1 MLTLSTNL
9 VVWMTAVTEESLHQT
24 TVPDYP
30 ENITKLSK
38 RSEYIVKGNR
48 FKRLNEIKYINN

>member
-9 VVWMTAVTEESLHQT
+9 VVWMTEVTEESVHQT

-30 ENITKLSK
+30 DTNITKLYG
-38 RSEYIVKGNR
+38 RNLYIRGGN
-48 FKRLNEIKYINN
+48 